1 MCFLLYTSDHLR
13 LVCDLVVFLSLRVY
27 LFLAYR
33 AGRGPGAGP
42 WVSPLPSEQL

>member
-27 LFLAYR
+27 LFKKKKKKEFTY
-33 AGRGPGAGP
+33 
-42 WVSPLPSEQL
+42 S